1 MSKTFRAWK
10 IDDPM
15 LLPATVQDFV
25 DKKHLATL
33 VLNVVRNELN
43 LAKILAC
50 YSSEK
55 GQPPF
60 HPVMMTAL
68 LLYAYCCGIYSSR
81 RIAKACSERVDFM
94 SIVGLDPPDFR
105 TIADFRKRHLQHLQE
120 LFVQVLKL
128 CDKAGLVE
136 LGHVAIDGSKIKA
149 NASKHKAMSYE
160 RMEARAKELEAEVEK
175 WFSAAEATD
184 AEEDKLYGRDKRGD
198 ELPDWVADK
207 QKRAEKIRAAKA
219 ELEAEAKAAAE
230 EKAKAQAE
238 AEEKRKAEGRK
249 KPGKPAAPP
258 SPEPD
263 PKAQKNFT
271 DPESRIMKS
280 KEGFV
285 QAYNGQIAV
294 DAKAQIIVAQGVTQ
308 CAADSG
314 QLVPMIDAIEANLGR
329 KPEQASADSGYCSE
343 ANLEAMEQR
352 NIDAYV
358 ATGRAKH
365 ATDGEAGKEVAAT
378 TATAVGAPSSTQEVP
393 ALTRVGAETPHV
405 PMLDAVEANL
415 GSKPEQA
422 SADSGYCSEANLEAT
437 EKRNTDAY
445 VATGRAKHAT
455 DAEAGEE
462 TAATAVS
469 AVGAPSSPQDAPAAT
484 RVEAMREKIKP
495 GGYASPYRLRKQL
508 PEPVFGQI
516 KEARGFRQFLM
527 RGVEKV
533 RAEFALVCTAHNL
546 LKLAQGRSL
555 SGVTKMTEEAA
566 LALA

>member
-25 DKKHLATL
+25 DKKHLATF

-43 LAKILAC
+43 LAEILAC

-128 CDKAGLVE
+128 CDKAGLVK

-184 AEEDKLYGRDKRGD
+184 AEEDKLYGRDKRGE

-343 ANLEAMEQR
+343 ANLEAMERR

-378 TATAVGAPSSTQEVP
+378 TPTAVGAPSSTQEIP
-393 ALTRVGAETPHV
+393 ALTRVGAESPHI

-437 EKRNTDAY
+437 EKHNTDVY

-455 DAEAGEE
+455 DAEAEEE

-469 AVGAPSSPQDAPAAT
+469 AVNAPSSTQDAPAPT
-484 RVEAMREKIKP
+484 RVEAMREKIKS

-555 SGVTKMTEEAA
+555 SEAMKMTQEAG
-566 LALA
+566 LAPA

>member
-25 DKKHLATL
+25 DKKHLATF

-81 RIAKACSERVDFM
+81 RIVKACSERVDFM

-128 CDKAGLVE
+128 CDKAGLVK

-207 QKRAEKIRAAKA
+207 QKRAETIRAAKA

-365 ATDGEAGKEVAAT
+365 ATDGEAGKEVAAR
-378 TATAVGAPSSTQEVP
+378 AASAVGAPSSTQEVA
-393 ALTRVGAETPHV
+393 ALTPAESPHI

-422 SADSGYCSEANLEAT
+422 SANSGYCSEANLEAT

-455 DAEAGEE
+455 DAEAGKE

-469 AVGAPSSPQDAPAAT
+469 AVDAPSSTQDAPAPT
-484 RVEAMREKIKP
+484 RVEAMREKIKS

-555 SGVTKMTEEAA
+555 SEAMKMTQEAG
-566 LALA
+566 LAPA